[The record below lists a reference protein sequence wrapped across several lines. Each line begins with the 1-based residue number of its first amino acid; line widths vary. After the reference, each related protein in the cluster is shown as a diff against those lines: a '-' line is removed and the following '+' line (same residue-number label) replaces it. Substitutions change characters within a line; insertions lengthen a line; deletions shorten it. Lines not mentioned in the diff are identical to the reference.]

1 MDARALSDAFHELS
15 TPLIA
20 DACLRLKVP
29 FQLAPDG
36 IRPVTPGMRAAG
48 RVLPARHAGSVDVFL
63 EAIERAR
70 TGDVLVVDN
79 AGRQDEAC
87 VGDLTALEARAAGL
101 AGLLVWGLHRDTLE
115 LVEIGFP
122 VFSYGRCPTGPRRL
136 DPLPGD
142 ALTRAGFGGG
152 VDVDAGWAAFADD
165 DGVVFAPSGS
175 TEAVIAA
182 AREIQARERK
192 QADAVGAGTTLRR
205 QLRFDEYLRK
215 RASDSSYT
223 LRRHLQEIG
232 GAIEV

>member
-1 MDARALSDAFHELS
+1 VDARALSDAFHELS

-36 IRPVTPGMRAAG
+36 VRPVTPGMRAAG

-63 EAIERAR
+63 EAMERAR

-87 VGDLTALEARAAGL
+87 
-101 AGLLVWGLHRDTLE
+101 LLVWGLHRDTLE

-192 QADAVGAGTTLRR
+192 QADAVRAGTTLRR

-223 LRRHLQEIG
+223 LRHHLQEIG

>member
-1 MDARALSDAFHELS
+1 MDARALSDAFRELS

-20 DACLRLKVP
+20 DACLRLKIP

-36 IRPVTPGMRAAG
+36 IHPVTPGLRAAG

-63 EAIERAR
+63 EAMERSR
-70 TGDVLVVDN
+70 PGDALVVDN

-101 AGLLVWGLHRDTLE
+101 SGLLVWGLHRDTLE

-136 DPLPGD
+136 DPLPDD
-142 ALTRAGFGGG
+142 ALTRARFGEG
-152 VDVDAGWAAFADD
+152 VDVDASWTVFADD
-165 DGVVFAPSGS
+165 DGLVFAPSGS
-175 TEAVIAA
+175 IEAVIAA
-182 AREIQARERK
+182 AREIQGRERR
-192 QADAVGAGTTLRR
+192 QADAVRAGTTLRR

-215 RASDSSYT
+215 RASDASYT

>member
-1 MDARALSDAFHELS
+1 MDARALSDAFRELT
-15 TPLIA
+15 TPLLA
-20 DACLRLKVP
+20 DGCLRLKVP

-63 EAIERAR
+63 EAMERSR
-70 TGDVLVVDN
+70 PGDVLVVDN
-79 AGRQDEAC
+79 SGRLDEAC

-101 AGLLVWGLHRDTLE
+101 GGLLVWGLHRDTLE

-142 ALTRAGFGGG
+142 ALTRAGFGDG
-152 VDVDAGWAAFADD
+152 VDVDTGWAAFADD
-165 DGVVFAPSGS
+165 DGAVFAPMAS
-175 TEAVIAA
+175 TDAVLAA

-192 QADAVGAGTTLRR
+192 QADAVRAGTTLRR